1 MFCHKIGF
9 PAIPPFVA
17 DIYDFRFVCK
27 DICEMTYLFMGI
39 DAEKYGDDG
48 RRKKTIV
55 NWMPKKNEKNVGGL
69 FKLYHLA
76 IIR

>member
-1 MFCHKIGF
+1 MAAQNYFVKKSESTPMIY
-9 PAIPPFVA
+9 ADTPFVA

-48 RRKKTIV
+48 IGFGKK
-55 NWMPKKNEKNVGGL
+55 L
-69 FKLYHLA
+69 
-76 IIR
+76 